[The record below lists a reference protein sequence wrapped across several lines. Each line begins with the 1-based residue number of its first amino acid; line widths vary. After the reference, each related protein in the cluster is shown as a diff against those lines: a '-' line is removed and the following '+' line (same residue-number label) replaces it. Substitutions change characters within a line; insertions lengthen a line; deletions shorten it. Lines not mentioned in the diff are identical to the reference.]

1 MDIVWQDS
9 PGSFLDPGSIDAASA
24 FAPAPGADG
33 SALWLGAPS
42 DVFAPSDA
50 LLWEPSS
57 GGITAADASPADWF
71 GASTKS
77 FDIAWTDDSGGAPA
91 LLWQSNGLGAL
102 APFSAAVSLGGTEWS
117 SPYTP
122 PDILWSSGEPNNAP
136 FFGTPQPAL
145 TMAASPAPFTSVGP
159 FGAAPQSL
167 ASIPPS
173 QLLWDSTAF
182 APGQAST
189 PSGGQPSGYSPA
201 GASSAPTIAATGG
214 DLPVAPLPYLPQSG
228 SAPATGLPAYTPTH
242 G

>member
-33 SALWLGAPS
+33 SALWSGAPQ
-42 DVFAPSDA
+42 DVFTPSDA

-57 GGITAADASPADWF
+57 GGTIAADAGPADWF

-77 FDIAWTDDSGGAPA
+77 FDIAWADDSSAPA

-117 SPYTP
+117 SPYAA

-136 FFGTPQPAL
+136 FFGPPQPAL
-145 TMAASPAPFTSVGP
+145 TMAASPAPQFTSLGP
-159 FGAAPQSL
+159 FGAQSL

-173 QLLWDSTAF
+173 QLVWDQAAF
-182 APGQAST
+182 APGQTST
-189 PSGGQPSGYSPA
+189 PGGSQPSGNSFASGSSP
-201 GASSAPTIAATGG
+201 SPIITVSG

-228 SAPATGLPAYTPTH
+228 SAPATGLPTH

>member
-33 SALWLGAPS
+33 SALWSGAPQ
-42 DVFAPSDA
+42 DVFTPSDA

-57 GGITAADASPADWF
+57 GGTIAADAGPADWF

-77 FDIAWTDDSGGAPA
+77 FDIAWADDSSAPA

-122 PDILWSSGEPNNAP
+122 PDILWSSAEPNNAP

-145 TMAASPAPFTSVGP
+145 TMAASPVPPMGIY
-159 FGAAPQSL
+159 GAAPPSL

-173 QLLWDSTAF
+173 QLLWNQTAL
-182 APGQAST
+182 AP
-189 PSGGQPSGYSPA
+189 GGQPSVHSPA
-201 GASSAPTIAATGG
+201 GASSAPAIAATGG
-214 DLPVAPLPYLPQSG
+214 DLPVVPLPYLPQSG

>member
-33 SALWLGAPS
+33 SALWSGVPA
-42 DVFAPSDA
+42 DVFAQSDA

-57 GGITAADASPADWF
+57 GGLTAADAGPADWF
-71 GASTKS
+71 SASTKS
-77 FDIAWTDDSGGAPA
+77 FDIAWADDSGSAPA
-91 LLWQSNGLGAL
+91 LLWQSNGSGAL
-102 APFSAAVSLGGTEWS
+102 APFSVAVSLGGTEWPTS
-117 SPYTP
+117 YAPV
-122 PDILWSSGEPNNAP
+122 DILWSSGEPNNAP

-145 TMAASPAPFTSVGP
+145 TMAASPGPQLTSVGP

-173 QLLWDSTAF
+173 QLLWDPTAF
-182 APGQAST
+182 APG
-189 PSGGQPSGYSPA
+189 GQPSVHSPA
-201 GASSAPTIAATGG
+201 GGSSAPTIAATGG

>member
-33 SALWLGAPS
+33 SALRSGAPE
-42 DVFAPSDA
+42 DVFASSDA

-57 GGITAADASPADWF
+57 GGTVVADAGPAGWF

-77 FDIAWTDDSGGAPA
+77 FDIAWADDSSAPA
-91 LLWQSNGLGAL
+91 PLWQSNGSGAL

-122 PDILWSSGEPNNAP
+122 PDILWSSAEPNNAP

-145 TMAASPAPFTSVGP
+145 NMAASPVPPMGIY
-159 FGAAPQSL
+159 GAAPQSL

-173 QLLWDSTAF
+173 QLLWNQTAF

-189 PSGGQPSGYSPA
+189 PSGGQPSGNSLAGGSSP
-201 GASSAPTIAATGG
+201 SPIITVSG
-214 DLPVAPLPYLPQSG
+214 DLSVAPLPYLPQSG
-228 SAPATGLPAYTPTH
+228 SAPATGLPTH

>member
-9 PGSFLDPGSIDAASA
+9 PGSFLDPGSIDAAGA

-33 SALWLGAPS
+33 SALWSGAPQ
-42 DVFAPSDA
+42 DVFASSDA

-57 GGITAADASPADWF
+57 GGMIAADAGPADWF

-77 FDIAWTDDSGGAPA
+77 FDIAWADDSSAPA
-91 LLWQSNGLGAL
+91 LLWQSNGSGAL

-136 FFGTPQPAL
+136 AL
-145 TMAASPAPFTSVGP
+145 TMAASPAPQFTSAG
-159 FGAAPQSL
+159 FYGTAPQSL

-173 QLLWDSTAF
+173 QLLWDQTAF
-182 APGQAST
+182 APGQSTT
-189 PSGGQPSGYSPA
+189 PSGGQPSGNSFA
-201 GASSAPTIAATGG
+201 GGSSLNPTIAVPTGDRLG
-214 DLPVAPLPYLPQSG
+214 SLVSNVPQSG
-228 SAPATGLPAYTPTH
+228 SVRVTGLPADAPTH
-242 G
+242 P